1 MQISSTL
8 NVAVTHMMDTKERL
22 VENTQAIAKGSVNL
36 ESPQESTVQS
46 SLNYEVDSVA
56 EKMIQNQQ
64 LMYEYEASAVMVKT
78 ADEMLGTTVD
88 IKT

>member
-1 MQISSTL
+1 MQISSTF
-8 NVAVTHMMDTKERL
+8 NVAVNHMIDTKERL

-36 ESPQESTVQS
+36 ESPQESTMQS
-46 SLNYEVDSVA
+46 SLNYEVDAVA

-64 LMYEYEASAVMVKT
+64 LMYEFESSGVMVKT

-88 IKT
+88 IKA